1 MAPGSGLESTWR
13 RQTIPDATM
22 QLVITPCSWCQAS
35 DLVPFLDSS
44 FVGANEVSRR
54 ILRRDVEEARRP
66 GEKPKRVTWPGQTVS
81 FLLINQKL
89 SADSSV
95 TEKV

>member
-1 MAPGSGLESTWR
+1 
-13 RQTIPDATM
+13 
-22 QLVITPCSWCQAS
+22 
-35 DLVPFLDSS
+35 
-44 FVGANEVSRR
+44 
-54 ILRRDVEEARRP
+54 VEEARRP